1 MGDSGRTP
9 DHQAEVDARL
19 ARLKSS
25 AKYPL
30 TPNIARI
37 KERIKEGKYRTDK
50 ILRDKIIKPLIGAL
64 NSIKENQLRPVRTL
78 IKNKH

>member
-30 TPNIARI
+30 TPNI
-37 KERIKEGKYRTDK
+37 ERI
-50 ILRDKIIKPLIGAL
+50 
-64 NSIKENQLRPVRTL
+64 NSGLMN
-78 IKNKH
+78 